1 MRESDIHV
9 ARVNLIVNQS
19 VVTPTDTR
27 IHFMKKSLALLA
39 VVAVLA
45 GCSTTSPDVIQRGD
59 AQRLSQVQDA
69 TVLSVR
75 AVTVDGSQSG
85 GGGLT
90 GAVVGGVA
98 GSQVGGNKVGA
109 VVGVLGAVA
118 GAVIGNSVE
127 RYATSEDAVEILIQM
142 RNGERRAIV
151 QAKGNETLVAGDPV
165 ILVTTGGKTRV
176 TKAPAVTSP

>member
-1 MRESDIHV
+1 
-9 ARVNLIVNQS
+9 
-19 VVTPTDTR
+19 
-27 IHFMKKSLALLA
+27 MKKSLALLA

-142 RNGERRAIV
+142 RNVIMMILNCRVCPGA
-151 QAKGNETLVAGDPV
+151 QHLV
-165 ILVTTGGKTRV
+165 LY
-176 TKAPAVTSP
+176 

>member
-1 MRESDIHV
+1 MKR
-9 ARVNLIVNQS
+9 LIAA
-19 VVTPTDTR
+19 
-27 IHFMKKSLALLA
+27 FA
-39 VVAVLA
+39 VVGVLA

-118 GAVIGNSVE
+118 GAMIGNSVE
-127 RYATSEDAVEILIQM
+127 RMATSEDAVEVLIQM

-151 QAKGNETLVAGDPV
+151 QAKGNETLAAGDPV

-176 TKAPAVTSP
+176 TRAPVVMSIPSRG